1 MDNDGIRQG
10 SESAFPK
17 AEYDERVA
25 RARKLL
31 AAAGIDVMVVT
42 GPENIFYLTG
52 QQTPGYYTFQA
63 LVLPVEG
70 EPAFVVRQLEYFN
83 FIANTFIANAEI
95 YQDGDQPVN
104 FLVNVI
110 KARGWASKRIGI
122 DKRGWFLPIATY
134 EALQDKLGAI
144 HDGAGIIEQL
154 RIVKSAAEI
163 EKIGIAASYV
173 EAGMGAGLAAVKAG
187 ASENDF
193 VAAMVGSAISAGSEY
208 VGMEPLVSAGRR
220 SGVPHGTWRRGRLA
234 MDEPVFLEMAGCH
247 DRYHA
252 ALMRCAWLGAMPQ
265 LAVDMEQTCQE
276 GLQAALAAIRPGAAC
291 EAPHVACQQVIDRA
305 GYTENFKKRAGYSI
319 GIAFAPDWGEGG
331 ILSLY
336 TGVTTELRPGMTFH
350 IPVALRVFGQFTV
363 GVSETVVVTETGCRA
378 LSTIDRPIRRIPG

>member
-1 MDNDGIRQG
+1 MDHDGIRHG

-17 AEYDERVA
+17 AEYDQRVA
-25 RARKLL
+25 RARNLL
-31 AAAGIDVMVVT
+31 ATASIDVMVVT

-83 FIANTFIANAEI
+83 FIANTFISNAEI
-95 YQDGDQPVN
+95 YQDGDQPVD
-104 FLVNVI
+104 FLVNLI
-110 KARGWASKRIGI
+110 KERGWASKRVAI
-122 DKRGWFLPIATY
+122 DKRGWFLPVATY
-134 EALQDKLGAI
+134 EALQGRLGGL
-144 HDGAGIIEQL
+144 HDGAGIIERL

-163 EKIGIAASYV
+163 EKIATAATYV
-173 EAGMGAGLAAVKAG
+173 EAGMRAGLAAVKLG

-193 VAAMVGSAISAGSEY
+193 VAAMVGAAITAGSEY

-220 SGVPHGTWRRGRLA
+220 SGVPHGTWRRGRLG
-234 MDEPVFLEMAGCH
+234 MNEPVFLEMAGCH

-265 LAVDMEQTCQE
+265 LAVDMEKTCQE
-276 GLQAALAAIRPGAAC
+276 GLAAALAAIRPGVAC
-291 EAPHVACQQVIDRA
+291 EAPHLACQRVIDRA
-305 GYTENFKKRAGYSI
+305 GFTDNFKKRVGYSI

-331 ILSLY
+331 VLSLY
-336 TGVTTELRPGMTFH
+336 TGVSTELRPGMTFH
-350 IPVALRVFGQFTV
+350 LPVALRVFGQFTV

-378 LSTIDRPIRRIPG
+378 LSAIERPILRVGG